1 MQFTVPYL
9 QFCTFTFAHAFL
21 GISCAQTVFSLV
33 LVLVLAVPP
42 TRPTAGYVPLS
53 TLVVGAE
60 ASYAST
66 PRGGRLSGQAA
77 KLGRWWRAR
86 KNGDWFRTLQS
97 RKSQYCSQYTCI
109 NVLQRVEIYC
119 PEYARTCRRTNRRLC
134 AAAARRRAKRTHRHA
149 AGPCQT
155 VEAGRLL
162 IHPRRAQ
169 GSGAPL
175 RKT

>member
-1 MQFTVPYL
+1 MRTGQGHIIIVAAERCPRTPRHRPLQWKILMIHSPELDQLNQCHCVRETVMNYAVY
-9 QFCTFTFAHAFL
+9 C
-21 GISCAQTVFSLV
+21 TVFAILYIHIRACFPGDFLCANCLQLV
-33 LVLVLAVPP
+33 LVLVLAVA
-42 TRPTAGYVPLS
+42 TAGSVPLS

-119 PEYARTCRRTNRRLC
+119 PEYA
-134 AAAARRRAKRTHRHA
+134 
-149 AGPCQT
+149 
-155 VEAGRLL
+155 GR
-162 IHPRRAQ
+162 
-169 GSGAPL
+169 
-175 RKT
+175 

>member
-33 LVLVLAVPP
+33 LVLVLAVA
-42 TRPTAGYVPLS
+42 TAGSVPLS

-66 PRGGRLSGQAA
+66 PRGGRLSGQEA

-86 KNGDWFRTLQS
+86 KNRDWFRTLQR

-109 NVLQRVEIYC
+109 MYSPQDENPLQSTSALE
-119 PEYARTCRRTNRRLC
+119 PLEYNILVVWRNGTIFPCR
-134 AAAARRRAKRTHRHA
+134 
-149 AGPCQT
+149 
-155 VEAGRLL
+155 
-162 IHPRRAQ
+162 
-169 GSGAPL
+169 L
-175 RKT
+175 RITFK

>member
-21 GISCAQTVFSLV
+21 GISCAQTVVGLV
-33 LVLVLAVPP
+33 LVLVLAVA
-42 TRPTAGYVPLS
+42 TAGSVPLS

-119 PEYARTCRRTNRRLC
+119 PEYARRRTTGVKTNVFDGDFGFIPIFNCVQRACARDRGARRAGG
-134 AAAARRRAKRTHRHA
+134 AAGARRRA
-149 AGPCQT
+149 AGT
-155 VEAGRLL
+155 T
-162 IHPRRAQ
+162 
-169 GSGAPL
+169 
-175 RKT
+175 RKLPKT

>member
-21 GISCAQTVFSLV
+21 GISGAQTVAGLV
-33 LVLVLAVPP
+33 LVLVLVVA
-42 TRPTAGYVPLS
+42 TAGSVPLS

-119 PEYARTCRRTNRRLC
+119 PEYARRRTNETASVPRLYG
-134 AAAARRRAKRTHRHA
+134 T
-149 AGPCQT
+149 
-155 VEAGRLL
+155 
-162 IHPRRAQ
+162 IN
-169 GSGAPL
+169 
-175 RKT
+175 

>member
-21 GISCAQTVFSLV
+21 GISGAQTVAGLV
-33 LVLVLAVPP
+33 LVLVLAVA
-42 TRPTAGYVPLS
+42 TAGSVPLS

-97 RKSQYCSQYTCI
+97 RKSQYYSQYTCI
-109 NVLQRVEIYC
+109 HVLR
-119 PEYARTCRRTNRRLC
+119 
-134 AAAARRRAKRTHRHA
+134 
-149 AGPCQT
+149 
-155 VEAGRLL
+155 
-162 IHPRRAQ
+162 
-169 GSGAPL
+169 
-175 RKT
+175 

>member
-21 GISCAQTVFSLV
+21 GISCAQTVAG
-33 LVLVLAVPP
+33 LVLVLAVA
-42 TRPTAGYVPLS
+42 TAGSVPLSTLS

-86 KNGDWFRTLQS
+86 KNGEWFRTLQS

-119 PEYARTCRRTNRRLC
+119 PEYARRRTKSTGG
-134 AAAARRRAKRTHRHA
+134 AGASTRAYRVRMYSCVYYT
-149 AGPCQT
+149 
-155 VEAGRLL
+155 
-162 IHPRRAQ
+162 
-169 GSGAPL
+169 S
-175 RKT
+175 

>member
-1 MQFTVPYL
+1 MRTGQGHISIVAAERFPRTPRHRPL
-9 QFCTFTFAHAFL
+9 QWKILMIHSPELDQLNQCHCVRETLMNYAVY
-21 GISCAQTVFSLV
+21 CTVFAILYIHIRACFPGDF
-33 LVLVLAVPP
+33 LCANRHLAMAILMAVATGVGPYP
-42 TRPTAGYVPLS
+42 Q
-53 TLVVGAE
+53 VVGAE

-119 PEYARTCRRTNRRLC
+119 PEYR
-134 AAAARRRAKRTHRHA
+134 
-149 AGPCQT
+149 
-155 VEAGRLL
+155 GR
-162 IHPRRAQ
+162 
-169 GSGAPL
+169 
-175 RKT
+175 